1 MIWKYKYEI
10 KFLKKY
16 INLTILQSYFLKWEK
31 IPAVCQKCCISVQNN
46 DLELHSLPWVE
57 FLPKV
62 DGICKEVKLLIILN
76 AGCKIISFQLFD
88 RMEYENIAKN

>member
-1 MIWKYKYEI
+1 M
-10 KFLKKY
+10 
-16 INLTILQSYFLKWEK
+16 
-31 IPAVCQKCCISVQNN
+31 CQKCCISVQNN

-62 DGICKEVKLLIILN
+62 EGICKEVKLLIILN

-88 RMEYENIAKN
+88 RMEYENIAKNWQRKKIQNPTPPQMTPCVTSERELGN